1 MLPCPGDAKSDIET
15 PALIIDLDALDRNI
29 STMADYFSRVPA
41 NLRPHSKTHKS
52 PTIAHKQLDA
62 GAIGVCCQK
71 LGEAEVMVNA
81 GVTDVLITNEIVDSA
96 KIERLVGLARHGDV
110 KVAVDNFNVAKR
122 VSKTAAGR
130 GVVQGVVIEVDV
142 GLGRCGVQ
150 PGNPTLTLAK
160 ALSTLSGIELRG
172 LMGYEGP
179 FINLTDASARK
190 QAAHKRIGLLVET
203 AELLRSNGIDVEI
216 VSAGATG
223 THNIT
228 GEYPGITEVEAG
240 SYVFMDTTYKQVPDL
255 GFDYALT
262 VLATVISAPVEGR
275 AVVDAGMKAITREFG
290 LPSVKTSE
298 GVRLVGLSEEHGT
311 LHLAPGVQLHVGDK
325 MELIPS
331 HCCTT
336 VNLHEQYVGVRADTV
351 EVVWGIP
358 ARGKVW

>member
-1 MLPCPGDAKSDIET
+1 MLK
-15 PALIIDLDALDRNI
+15 
-29 STMADYFSRVPA
+29 
-41 NLRPHSKTHKS
+41 
-52 PTIAHKQLDA
+52 
-62 GAIGVCCQK
+62 
-71 LGEAEVMVNA
+71 A
-81 GVTDVLITNEIVDSA
+81 GVKDILITNEIVDLA

-110 KVAVDNFNVAKR
+110 KVAVDNLDVAKR
-122 VSKTAAGR
+122 LSRTADSR

-150 PGNPTLTLAK
+150 PGDPTLNLAK
-160 ALSTLSGIELRG
+160 ALYSLGGIELRG

-179 FINLTDASARK
+179 FINLSDFTKRK
-190 QAAHKRIGLLVET
+190 QAANKRIGLLVDT
-203 AELLRSNGIDVEI
+203 AELLRSNGVNVEI

-255 GFDYALT
+255 DFDCALT
-262 VLATVISAPVEGR
+262 VLATVISTPVEGR

-290 LPSVKTSE
+290 LPGVKASE
-298 GVRLVGLSEEHGT
+298 GVRLTSLSEEHGT
-311 LHLAPGVQLHVGDK
+311 LRLARGVQLRVGDK
-325 MELIPS
+325 IELIPS

-336 VNLHEQYVGVRADTV
+336 VNLHEHYVGVRADTV
-351 EVVWGIP
+351 EVVWSIP

>member
-1 MLPCPGDAKSDIET
+1 MFPCPGHAKSAIET

-29 STMADYFSRVPA
+29 STMADYFSQVPA
-41 NLRPHSKTHKS
+41 YLRPHSKTHKS
-52 PTIAHKQLDA
+52 PAIAHKQIDA

-71 LGEAEVMVNA
+71 LGEAEVMLKA
-81 GVTDVLITNEIVDSA
+81 GVKDILITNEIVDSV

-110 KVAVDNFNVAKR
+110 KVAVDDLNVAKR
-122 VSKTAAGR
+122 LAKTAGSR
-130 GVVQGVVIEVDV
+130 GVEQGVVIEVDV

-150 PGNPTLTLAK
+150 PGHPTLTLAK
-160 ALSTLSGIELRG
+160 ALSSLDGIELRG

-179 FINLTDASARK
+179 FINLADLTKRK
-190 QAAHKRIGLLVET
+190 QAAHKRIGLLVDT
-203 AELLRSNGIDVEI
+203 AELLRSNGVDVEI

-223 THNIT
+223 THSIT

-240 SYVFMDTTYKQVPDL
+240 SYVFMDTTYKQLPDL
-255 GFDYALT
+255 DFDCALT
-262 VLATVISAPVEGR
+262 VLATVISTPVEGR
-275 AVVDAGMKAITREFG
+275 AVVDAGMKTITRELG
-290 LPSVKTSE
+290 LPQVKALE

-311 LHLAPGVQLHVGDK
+311 LRLAQGGNLRIGDK
-325 MELIPS
+325 IELIPS

-336 VNLHEQYVGVRADTV
+336 VNLHEHYVGVRADTV